1 MKGPLSTLR
10 PGMKTEDQSMDSE
23 QEHEINNSPYLIV
36 GLGNPG
42 RQYMNNRHNIGFRV
56 IDRLAERLEVS
67 FSRVMFRALTSDTR
81 YQERRVILA
90 KPQTYMNE
98 SGQSV
103 GSLVRFYK
111 IPLENLLVIHDD
123 VDLPFD
129 TLRLKPKGGSAGQK
143 GMASIIKHLGTQDFP
158 RLRFGVGRPPG
169 RMLAAAYVLQN
180 FDRDDAEIL
189 PQLLDRAADAAL
201 LFVSAG
207 LETSMNKYNP
217 SMEDAI

>member
-1 MKGPLSTLR
+1 MQ
-10 PGMKTEDQSMDSE
+10 TENQPIVNE
-23 QEHEINNSPYLIV
+23 EELEVKNTPYLIA

-56 IDRLAERLEVS
+56 MDRLAERLGIS
-67 FSRVMFRALTSDTR
+67 FSRAMFRALTSDTR
-81 YQERRVILA
+81 YLARRIILA

-98 SGQSV
+98 SGQSI
-103 GSLVRFYK
+103 GSLMRFYK

-129 TLRLKPKGGSAGQK
+129 TFRLRPKGGSAGQK
-143 GMASIIKHLGTQDFP
+143 GMASIIEHLGTQNFP

-169 RMLAAAYVLQN
+169 RMLAAAYVLQD
-180 FDRDDAEIL
+180 FDRDEAEIL

-201 LFVSAG
+201 MFVSAG
-207 LETSMNKYNP
+207 LETTMNKYNP
-217 SMEDAI
+217 STEDAG

>member
-1 MKGPLSTLR
+1 LEKDNP
-10 PGMKTEDQSMDSE
+10 SMNHA
-23 QEHEINNSPYLIV
+23 QEPEIKKILYLLV

-42 RQYMNNRHNIGFRV
+42 RQYMHNRHNIGFRV
-56 IDRLAERLEVS
+56 IDHLAERLEIS

-81 YQERRVILA
+81 YQEQRIILA
-90 KPQTYMNE
+90 KPQTYMND

-129 TLRLKPKGGSAGQK
+129 TFRLRPKGGSAGQK
-143 GMASIIKHLGTQDFP
+143 GVASIMDHLGTQNFP

-169 RMLAAAYVLQN
+169 RMLAAAYVLQD
-180 FDRDDAEIL
+180 FDREETEIL
-189 PQLLDRAADAAL
+189 PQLIDRAADAAL

-207 LETSMNKYNP
+207 LETTMNKYNP
-217 SMEDAI
+217 STDDAA